1 MMILRLTTKLNSNL
15 IEHIDYKGSFRNTTV
30 KGQITGM
37 ELNLDKVALKRLA
50 KVDRRNSVS
59 SRSSTGYGLAAQRL
73 PCQIDLLRKLRAY
86 WPFLAPP
93 VRQEMA
99 AGKGFGF
106 WLRED

>member
-73 PCQIDLLRKLRAY
+73 PCQLQLLAEPDRFRIEG
-86 WPFLAPP
+86 APLE
-93 VRQEMA
+93 R
-99 AGKGFGF
+99 G
-106 WLRED
+106 